1 MKPVLISAILFA
13 LGLSASA
20 HSGVDSLFLDVRTN
34 FHQQTENGVYDSQ
47 IRGDHFNVHI
57 HGHIADN
64 LNYRVRHSLRKP
76 VYDPQNMFNATDLLY
91 LNWRASERWSFLVG
105 KYAVLI
111 GGYEYDAAPI
121 DVYFYS
127 KFCNSIDQGFTFGGS
142 STYHFN
148 ASQAV
153 VAQVCNSP
161 LARGKA
167 GIYAYNFAWTGQM
180 APFWHTIWS
189 VNFVED
195 PGRNFINYISLGNHL
210 VFGDVMIDFDA
221 MNRASFAQD
230 RFLFSDM
237 TLISKFIWSVGD
249 WNICAKAGY
258 EWNDTS
264 NVRGDGTA
272 YDTVIAPGTEYIY
285 GGCGVEWFPLGRK
298 NLRLHAVYYRDS
310 ALHRNSVE
318 FGLTWRMNIIKK

>member
-142 STYHFN
+142 ATYHFN

-258 EWNDTS
+258 EKNDPENLNAS
-264 NVRGDGTA
+264 GRA
-272 YDTVIAPGTEYIY
+272 YDLVIAPGTEYIY
-285 GGCGVEWFPLGRK
+285 AGCGLEWFPIGRD
-298 NLRLHAVYYRDS
+298 NLRLHGVYYWD
-310 ALHRNSVE
+310 NSVRRYNIE
-318 FGLTWRMNIIKK
+318 LGITWRVDVIKR